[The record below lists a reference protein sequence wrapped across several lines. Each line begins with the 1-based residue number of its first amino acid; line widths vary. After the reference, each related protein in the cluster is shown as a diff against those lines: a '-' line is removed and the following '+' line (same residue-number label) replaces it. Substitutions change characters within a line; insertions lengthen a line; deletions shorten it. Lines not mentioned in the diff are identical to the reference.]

1 MKQKTI
7 ELVNFLEHLINKKTL
22 VKSNQSIILAISGGQ
37 DSISL
42 LFIFIQLKNQW
53 NWKLNI
59 IYCNHLWQKDSF
71 YTMLHLFKLAYLLN
85 IPIYL
90 AVTLQKVL
98 TEQKARN
105 WRSLTFQR
113 ITGFYLFSVI
123 VTGHSKSDRI
133 ETGLFNLFRGSGTQ
147 GVGSLNWTKV
157 ILKNYFFK
165 LNKTNLKKNY
175 IEPETKTK
183 VLSMRS
189 ETNPD
194 KPTVCFRFVKA
205 AHTALCE
212 TKTSFLLEGALVLIC
227 HELLKK
233 CYKTEKKTLVELD
246 LLKPIVSKI
255 HLSDNQKNT
264 INVSNSINFLKLK
277 QLNKSGITNIIKKF
291 LVYRIEVHFKYNF
304 RNRQNKNIFL
314 LKSKQNHMPM
324 RSQAAHTA
332 LCETPWLE
340 GASAFASSSF
350 ILKKKLMPDALCQTV
365 SFQTK
370 FLLERGITFEK
381 KVFCLIIFYLEKKTD
396 APACHLLRTEK
407 NWLQKETVWQRG
419 IRHQAKGM
427 LLSNQGV
434 WQKAKGKD
442 KKSLLEKKKSSKG
455 LSNLRFE
462 KSSMRSL
469 AALRFLFSSGIRQPK
484 PHIHNYPLDN
494 NSCASYLKVSSHP
507 FKIQYFN
514 QLYSQVN
521 IYNFITDLTN
531 TFAYINTNIKK
542 KIQKDNVN
550 TADFFIETLFLSR
563 SFQNEYLLVRPFLS
577 LTRFDLKKICNS
589 WKIPLFPDQSNQKL
603 KYQRNRIRKQIL
615 PALRF
620 FFNPQIDTT
629 LYQFI
634 EILKGEQ
641 EYMDF
646 LTTRLV
652 NEIQYKKQT
661 TVELETSFINVLPLP
676 IRRKVIKQFL
686 EKILKKNYKFF
697 DVEKFLQQI
706 FMSKTMIKQEDALL
720 SKKDQKKR
728 NEKKITF
735 LETNQIIQQD
745 VLVNLINQKKGR
757 YKIYKLIFFP
767 KIATIFLQS
776 HRTFFIKRNS

>member
-85 IPIYL
+85 LPIYL

-157 ILKNYFFK
+157 ILKNSFFK

-183 VLSMRS
+183 VLSMLLKSSILTS
-189 ETNPD
+189 ETNPCASLKRKPLFASHKTVSFQTKFFSCGQFAPLPD
-194 KPTVCFRFVKA
+194 KNKVFFLRTRRGIGLRALKSPILKGITSGLMRSIRFVKG
-205 AHTALCE
+205 AHTAR
-212 TKTSFLLEGALVLIC
+212 A
-227 HELLKK
+227 
-233 CYKTEKKTLVELD
+233 
-246 LLKPIVSKI
+246 
-255 HLSDNQKNT
+255 
-264 INVSNSINFLKLK
+264 
-277 QLNKSGITNIIKKF
+277 
-291 LVYRIEVHFKYNF
+291 
-304 RNRQNKNIFL
+304 
-314 LKSKQNHMPM
+314 
-324 RSQAAHTA
+324 
-332 LCETPWLE
+332 
-340 GASAFASSSF
+340 AFASSSF
-350 ILKKKLMPDALCQTV
+350 ILKKKLMPDALFASHKIV

-370 FLLERGITFEK
+370 FFSCGQVTFEK
-381 KVFCLIIFYLEKKTD
+381 KMFCLIIFYLEKKSD

-407 NWLQKETVWQRG
+407 NWVQKETVLCEAKRG
-419 IRHQAKGM
+419 ISHQAKGM

-434 WQKAKGKD
+434 WQKAKGKE
-442 KKSLLEKKKSSKG
+442 KKSLLENKKSSKG
-455 LSNLRFE
+455 
-462 KSSMRSL
+462 
-469 AALRFLFSSGIRQPK
+469 FLFSSGIRQPK
-484 PHIHNYPLDN
+484 PHIHNYPLN
-494 NSCASYLKVSSHP
+494 NNYCASYLKVSSHP
-507 FKIQYFN
+507 FKIQHFN

-521 IYNFITDLTN
+521 IYNFVTDLTN
-531 TFAYINTNIKK
+531 TFAYINTNKKK

-550 TADFFIETLFLSR
+550 TADFFIETIFLSR

-634 EILKGEQ
+634 EILKSEQ

-646 LTTRLV
+646 ITTRLV

-661 TVELETSFINVLPLP
+661 IVELETSFINVLPLP

-686 EKILKKNYKFF
+686 EKILKKNTKFF
-697 DVEKFLQQI
+697 DIEKFSQQI

-745 VLVNLINQKKGR
+745 VLVNLINQNKGR
-757 YKIYKLIFFP
+757 YKIYKVIFFP

-776 HRTFFIKRNS
+776 HRTFFIKKNS